1 MPSGL
6 RLTLETAV
14 GDATSA
20 AVCAHCSYN
29 IWFAV
34 KILLHLLHLCF
45 IIILVILYYKGV
57 VLMSEKV
64 RVGIIGI
71 GNMGTSHINNF
82 VEGKMPEIDITC
94 VADID
99 PKRFD
104 TAKEKLP
111 GVTCFNSSDELI
123 ASGLCDAVIIATPH
137 YDHPPIAI
145 AALNAGIHVM
155 SEKPAGV
162 YTKQVRELIEVADKA
177 EATYAIM
184 FNQRTNCIYRKVK
197 EIVESGEYG
206 ELKRVSWIITD
217 WYRTQAY
224 YNSGGWRATWEGEGG
239 GVMLNQC
246 PHQLDLWQWICGMPS
261 KIKAICHEGKWHDI
275 EVEDDVSI
283 YVEYPNGATGTFI
296 TTTGDCPGTNRLE
309 ITLDKAKIICENGEI
324 KMYKLN
330 MATSEYTKNADKGF
344 GRIEGE
350 WVTVETDGKNEQHSG
365 VMNAFAAHILRGE
378 ELVAEG
384 KEGIN
389 GLTISNAAF
398 LSSWLDKT
406 IELPMDED
414 LFYSLLQD
422 KIKNSTLKK
431 TVVEQIEQDMN
442 STF

>member
-1 MPSGL
+1 
-6 RLTLETAV
+6 
-14 GDATSA
+14 
-20 AVCAHCSYN
+20 
-29 IWFAV
+29 
-34 KILLHLLHLCF
+34 
-45 IIILVILYYKGV
+45 
-57 VLMSEKV
+57 MSEKV

-71 GNMGTSHINNF
+71 GNMGMSHINNF
-82 VEGKMPEIDITC
+82 VKGEMPEIDITC

-99 PKRFD
+99 
-104 TAKEKLP
+104 EKKFGRAQEKIP
-111 GVTCFNSSDELI
+111 GVVCFNTATELI
-123 ASGLCDAVIIATPH
+123 NSGLCDAVLIATPH
-137 YDHPPIAI
+137 YDHPPIGI
-145 AALNAGIHVM
+145 EALNAGLHVM

-162 YTKQVRELIEVADKA
+162 YTKQVRELIEVAEKA
-177 EATYAIM
+177 EPVYAIM
-184 FNQRTNCIYRKVK
+184 FNQRTNCIYRKVR
-197 EIVESGEYG
+197 EMVSSGEYG

-224 YNSGGWRATWEGEGG
+224 YNSGGWRATWAGEGG

-261 KIKAICHEGKWHDI
+261 KVKAICHEGKWHDI

-296 TTTGDCPGTNRLE
+296 TTTGDYPGTNRLD
-309 ITLDKAKIICENGEI
+309 ITLDKAKIVCENGEI
-324 KMYKLN
+324 RMYLLN
-330 MATSEYTKNADKGF
+330 MSTEEYTKNSDEGF
-344 GRIEGE
+344 GSIEGE
-350 WVTVETDGKNEQHSG
+350 WITVETDGINDQHTG

-378 ELVAEG
+378 PLIAEG

-414 LFYSLLQD
+414 LYYEM
-422 KIKNSTLKK
+422 LKK
-431 TVVEQIEQDMN
+431 KIASSRTDKVVVERVQEDMS